1 MKRATKQRGL
11 HRAKIIR
18 GQVEGLISMIENEA
32 YCTDILTQSLAI
44 QRALRSL
51 NKLIAEHHIQTH
63 IAEGMSSGDFARQKK
78 KKKELMDIYEL
89 SNIRGK

>member
-1 MKRATKQRGL
+1 
-11 HRAKIIR
+11 
-18 GQVEGLISMIENEA
+18 MIGNEA

-63 IAEGMSSGDFARQKK
+63 IAEGMSSGDFARQKRAQ
-78 KKKELMDIYEL
+78 KELMDIYEL

>member
-1 MKRATKQRGL
+1 
-11 HRAKIIR
+11 
-18 GQVEGLISMIENEA
+18 MIENEA

-63 IAEGMSSGDFARQKK
+63 IAEGMSSGDFARQKRAQ
-78 KKKELMDIYEL
+78 KELMDIYEL

>member
-1 MKRATKQRGL
+1 MKQATKQRGL

-63 IAEGMSSGDFARQKK
+63 IAEGMSSGDFARQKRAQ
-78 KKKELMDIYEL
+78 KELMDIYEL

>member
-18 GQVEGLISMIENEA
+18 GQVEGLISMIGNEA

-63 IAEGMSSGDFARQKK
+63 IAEGMSSGDFARQKRAQ
-78 KKKELMDIYEL
+78 KELMDIYEL

>member
-63 IAEGMSSGDFARQKK
+63 IAEGMSSGDFARQKRAQ
-78 KKKELMDIYEL
+78 KELMDIYEL